1 MSPRDIEEIEYSF
14 ELPIGTR
21 FCYKNRLFEVIES
34 EEDKFRCLECALV
47 TEFMDEPGC
56 QISSCFGFERHDRK
70 RIIFK
75 EVKETEE
82 ER

>member
-14 ELPIGTR
+14 ELPIGIR
-21 FCYKNRLFEVIES
+21 LYYKNRLLEVIES
-34 EEDKFRCLECALV
+34 EEDRFRCLECALV
-47 TEFMDEPGC
+47 TDFMDGPGC
-56 QISSCFGFERHDRK
+56 QISRCFGFERHDRK